1 MECRPNDYVAIRA
14 LANCFAGLAKN
25 NTQPLEFIQLQ
36 RILLANAI
44 SVYSTTAKPTN
55 DISMRGHELQMA
67 KMTAQLEA
75 VTSLE
80 VTSMNDT
87 RLTLEFILDVQ
98 IREWL
103 LIHLSGS
110 TNSQVDIEEEDALL
124 QL

>member
-1 MECRPNDYVAIRA
+1 MAIRA